1 MTKLITITSL
11 TGTEP
16 YDIYLCNNSYG
27 NCIYINTIM
36 NSDVPYTFIVPS
48 IFLPSS
54 SVGVKAVDNH
64 NCEIK
69 NIVNI

>member
-1 MTKLITITSL
+1 
-11 TGTEP
+11 
-16 YDIYLCNNSYG
+16 
-27 NCIYINTIM
+27 M
-36 NSDVPYTFIVPS
+36 NADVPYTFIVPS

>member
-1 MTKLITITSL
+1 
-11 TGTEP
+11 
-16 YDIYLCNNSYG
+16 
-27 NCIYINTIM
+27 M
-36 NSDVPYTFIVPS
+36 NSNVPYTFTVPS
-48 IFLPSS
+48 IFLPFS

>member
-36 NSDVPYTFIVPS
+36 DV
-48 IFLPSS
+48 
-54 SVGVKAVDNH
+54 VKAVDNH

>member
-11 TGTEP
+11 NGTEP

-27 NCIYINTIM
+27 GCIYINTIM
-36 NSDVPYTFIVPS
+36 DADVPYTFTVPS
-48 IFLPSS
+48 PFVSSS
-54 SVGVKAVDNH
+54 SVGVKAVDYH